1 MPTLHIVAGPN
12 GSGKSTLTRSR
23 RFGGAHVIDPDAI
36 ARRIAFNLQNSV
48 AGTPTIDKVVF
59 RSIPNEDTMAAELL
73 AGGLDVTRIF
83 GKDLGENLAK
93 RKHLS
98 ATAVNSF
105 RYYYLALDAKNRS
118 GVKALADVRVR
129 RAIAHSINR
138 KEIVSQVLAG
148 GKAAILLNSPCIP
161 SQIGCRVTNAPAEFN
176 VAKAKAL
183 LKEAG
188 YEKGFA
194 LRLTGTKEA
203 ASLREAVVG
212 YMRKVGIK
220 ATAQSLPIVS
230 YRKLRGQGKI
240 AGLLNIYGSGGIPDV
255 AKVFDFYWQ
264 GPKHRND
271 YHHDPVLFKTRK
283 AAATTF
289 DKKARDAMFLKAF
302 NHNND
307 QVYVIPFASAPT
319 VLVHTKDLDIPY
331 DFSTNAYGLDLSNA
345 HWKK

>member
-1 MPTLHIVAGPN
+1 MADGVRNPKMPFF
-12 GSGKSTLTRSR
+12 SGGAAAEDLAEPAALRGMRRHTGKRNPARHSIRRAIICPRDYANRPSGRSR
-23 RFGGAHVIDPDAI
+23 RIDTLGGA
-36 ARRIAFNLQNSV
+36 F
-48 AGTPTIDKVVF
+48 K
-59 RSIPNEDTMAAELL
+59 
-73 AGGLDVTRIF
+73 
-83 GKDLGENLAK
+83 
-93 RKHLS
+93 
-98 ATAVNSF
+98 AVCPH
-105 RYYYLALDAKNRS
+105 RCCA
-118 GVKALADVRVR
+118 KALADVRVR